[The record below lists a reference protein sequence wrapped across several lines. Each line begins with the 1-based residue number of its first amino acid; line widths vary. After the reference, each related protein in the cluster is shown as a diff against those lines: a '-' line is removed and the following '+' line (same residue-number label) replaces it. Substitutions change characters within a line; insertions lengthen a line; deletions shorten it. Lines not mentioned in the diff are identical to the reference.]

1 MADEVLHCIHDND
14 LITIPTG
21 DDNMNVSFRN
31 FRKLVGV
38 ALFSAATTLA
48 AQSQSYPTRRV
59 SIIVPYPAGSTT
71 DIIARLIAAPL
82 ALRLGQA
89 VVVENRAGAG
99 GAIGVRVLKQSP
111 ADGHTIGLIVSA
123 NVIQPHL
130 QKAEMPFDV
139 RTDFVPLSMMY
150 SGLYMLN
157 VAPSFPAKTVAEFV
171 SYAKANPQK
180 IFYGSSGA
188 GTTTHLAGELLKQ
201 LAGIEMTHV
210 PFKGSPEI
218 YTAMGSGDIQ
228 ASFDLWGTSR
238 PMIESGRVRGL
249 GVTSKTRNAALP
261 QFPAIA
267 ETVPGY
273 EVLVWT
279 GFAAPLGTPPAAV
292 NRLVT
297 ELRAV
302 MAQPDLK
309 ARVAGMGVD
318 IGGNS
323 PTEFAQFVRD
333 DFEKWDKA
341 IKMSGLSP
349 Q

>member
-1 MADEVLHCIHDND
+1 MVSSHYQRGDN
-14 LITIPTG
+14 I
-21 DDNMNVSFRN
+21 MNGSFRH
-31 FRKLVGV
+31 FRKLAGI
-38 ALFSAATTLA
+38 ALFSAATAVA
-48 AQSQSYPTRRV
+48 AQTYPARQV

-71 DIIARLIAAPL
+71 DIIARLIATPL
-82 ALRLGQA
+82 SQRLGQP
-89 VVVENRAGAG
+89 VVIENRSGAG
-99 GAIGVRVLKQSP
+99 GAVGVRSLKQSP
-111 ADGHTIGLIVSA
+111 ADGYTIGLIVSG

-139 RTDFVPLSMMY
+139 RTDFVPLSLMY

-157 VAPSFPAKTVAEFV
+157 VAPSFPARTIAEFV
-171 SYAKANPQK
+171 TYAKANPQK
-180 IFYGSSGA
+180 IFFGSSGQ
-188 GTTTHLAGELLKQ
+188 GTTTHLSGELLKQ

-210 PFKGSPEI
+210 PFKGSPEV
-218 YTAMGSGDIQ
+218 YAAMFSGDIQ

-238 PMIESGRVRGL
+238 PMIESGRVRAL

-261 QFPAIA
+261 QYPAIA

-309 ARVAGMGVD
+309 TRLTNMGVD

-333 DFEKWDKA
+333 DFEKWGKA
-341 IKMSGLSP
+341 IKASGLTP

>member
-1 MADEVLHCIHDND
+1 
-14 LITIPTG
+14 
-21 DDNMNVSFRN
+21 MNASFRY
-31 FRKLVGV
+31 FRKLACI
-38 ALFSAATTLA
+38 ALFSAATAVA
-48 AQSQSYPTRRV
+48 AQSFPARQV

-71 DIIARLIAAPL
+71 DIIARMIATPL
-82 ALRLGQA
+82 AQRLGQP
-89 VVVENRAGAG
+89 VVIENRSGAG
-99 GAIGVRVLKQSP
+99 GAVGVRALKQSQ
-111 ADGHTIGLIVSA
+111 ADGYTIGLIVSGS
-123 NVIQPHL
+123 VIQPHL

-139 RTDFVPLSMMY
+139 RTDFVPLSLMY

-157 VAPSFPAKTVAEFV
+157 VAPSFPAKTMAEFV
-171 SYAKANPQK
+171 TYAKANPQK
-180 IFYGSSGA
+180 IFFGSSGQ
-188 GTTTHLAGELLKQ
+188 GTTTHLSGELLKQ

-210 PFKGSPEI
+210 PFKGSPEV
-218 YTAMGSGDIQ
+218 YAAMLSGDIQ
-228 ASFDLWGTSR
+228 AAFDLWGTSR
-238 PMIESGRVRGL
+238 PMIESGRVRAL

-261 QFPAIA
+261 QYPAIA

-302 MAQPDLK
+302 MDQPELK
-309 ARVAGMGVD
+309 TRLTNMGVD

-333 DFEKWDKA
+333 EFDKWGKA
-341 IKMSGLSP
+341 IKASGMTP